1 MERSAG
7 AHCKKSDSIQRRQ
20 VGRFSG
26 AYVIT
31 DLISIYTAKIYI
43 EKKKP
48 EPDLKLIESYSTEQ
62 TRLRRE
68 RTALNLLDDSAV
80 ALVRS
85 KYSPVVRS
93 MREEHREEWSK
104 LV

>member
-1 MERSAG
+1 M
-7 AHCKKSDSIQRRQ
+7 
-20 VGRFSG
+20 
-26 AYVIT
+26 VIR
-31 DLISIYTAKIYI
+31 KIYI

-93 MREEHREEWSK
+93 MRAEHREECSK

>member
-1 MERSAG
+1 MITWTQEQ
-7 AHCKKSDSIQRRQ
+7 SINFECARD
-20 VGRFSG
+20 
-26 AYVIT
+26 VIT

-43 EKKKP
+43 EKKKPEP

-68 RTALNLLDDSAV
+68 RTALNALDDNAV

>member
-1 MERSAG
+1 MITWTQEQ
-7 AHCKKSDSIQRRQ
+7 SINFECARE
-20 VGRFSG
+20 
-26 AYVIT
+26 VIT

-93 MREEHREEWSK
+93 MRAEHREEWSK

>member
-1 MERSAG
+1 MVLRE
-7 AHCKKSDSIQRRQ
+7 
-20 VGRFSG
+20 
-26 AYVIT
+26 
-31 DLISIYTAKIYI
+31 IYI